1 MPIRVYP
8 NPEPVPAA
16 SQLAV
21 LPFLAAVDG
30 FLRAEAKE
38 PGATPNVAPRN
49 EFVRAK
55 ATFNSFADI
64 LTTMASNGAER

>member
-16 SQLAV
+16 LQLAV

-38 PGATPNVAPRN
+38 PGLRITLHRAN
-49 EFVRAK
+49 E
-55 ATFNSFADI
+55 S
-64 LTTMASNGAER
+64 